1 MAINIF
7 GITKTDLQTVVSNL
21 SIEADT
27 SPTETQVDD
36 LILQAAAE
44 MELEA
49 EAVGI
54 DLEGLTDPTDP
65 TYQLFRRAIIYR
77 VAADVLVAK
86 NRGNPDSAAY
96 YLGRHEQMLDN
107 IRRHPD
113 RVAARSANQGPE
125 RLKYLDYDD
134 IQTNEQ
140 FVSSTA
146 GRIIIGRSL

>member
-54 DLEGLTDPTDP
+54 DLEGLTDPTKP
-65 TYQLFRRAIIYR
+65 IYQLFKRAIVYR
-77 VAADVLVAK
+77 VVADVLVAK

-96 YLGRHEQMLDN
+96 FMTRHEQMLDN

-113 RVAARSANQGPE
+113 RVAERSANSGPE
-125 RLKYLDYDD
+125 RLKYLDYTD
-134 IQTNEQ
+134 IRDNEQ
-140 FVSSTA
+140 FATSNA